1 MNTNEGIRKSDDTLP
16 ERFLLESQKDDFR
29 KRRVPLEPMLK
40 KYYKLRGYDK
50 DGIPGRILLKKLGI
64 K

>member
-1 MNTNEGIRKSDDTLP
+1 MNTNEGIRKADDTLP
-16 ERFLLESQKDDFR
+16 KRFILESQEDDPQ

-50 DGIPGRILLKKLGI
+50 DGIPSQRLLDKLGLT
-64 K
+64 